1 MGFIRAA
8 IWTAICVGLGVF
20 VSTYELNG
28 KTPLEHIQKE
38 WKSSSARSQL
48 EGQIEG
54 QLDGKLDQL
63 VDGAKTKIAPPVE
76 KISKADRDSL
86 NSLIAKKAK

>member
-28 KTPLEHIQKE
+28 KTPLEHLQKE
-38 WKSSSARSQL
+38 WRSSSARDQL
-48 EGQIEG
+48 EG

-63 VDGAKTKIAPPVE
+63 VEGAKTTLAPPVE

-86 NSLIAKKAK
+86 NSLIARKAK